1 MKRYTLY
8 LFSLIAFSLT
18 ACQQEVALEEDSC
31 CTKPLAADALPDG
44 TSSLAIPTSAL
55 TDMSLY
61 QLESDWH
68 NERGEELKLREFQ
81 GKVRLVAMI
90 YTHCGYAC
98 PRIVADLK
106 RIEMGL
112 EQYKQD
118 DIGIV
123 LVTMD
128 PARDTPER
136 LFEFAKSNNLD
147 PQRWTLLT
155 SEQDNIR
162 ELAALLNMKY
172 KVELDGEIS
181 HSNIISVLNVNGE
194 IIHQAEGL
202 GVEPDETVNA
212 IKSLLLRI

>member
-1 MKRYTLY
+1 MKRFTLY
-8 LFSLIAFSLT
+8 LFTLIALGLT
-18 ACQQEVALEEDSC
+18 ACQQEVAHEDDSC
-31 CTKPLAADALPDG
+31 CAKPVAEGLPDG
-44 TSSLAIPTSAL
+44 TGTLAIPAAAL

-61 QLESDWH
+61 NLDSDWQ
-68 NERGEELKLREFQ
+68 NQRGEELKLQNFQ
-81 GKVRLVAMI
+81 GKVQLVAMV
-90 YTHCGYAC
+90 YTHCSYAC

-112 EQYKQD
+112 EQYKQE

-128 PARDTPER
+128 PARDTPAR
-136 LFEFAKSNNLD
+136 LLQFAESNNLN
-147 PQRWTLLT
+147 PKRWTLLT

-172 KVELDGEIS
+172 KMELDGEIS
-181 HSNIISVLNVNGE
+181 HSNIISVLNENGE

-212 IKSLLLRI
+212 IKSLLQKI